1 TMSKRDWSSDV
12 CSSDLWLQNQLI
24 SDLGDKELAYVRNRS
39 IGFVFQQFQLLPR
52 LNAMEN
58 VALPMIYAGASKN
71 ERNKRAGEALKKLGL
86 ENRMKHLPTE
96 LSGGQKQRVAIA
108 RAVANQPQIILAD

>member
-1 TMSKRDWSSDV
+1 EGEFTSIMGPSDSGKSTRMNIIARLDRPSKGQY
-12 CSSDLWLQNQLI
+12 WLQNQLI

-86 ENRMKHLPTE
+86 EN
-96 LSGGQKQRVAIA
+96 
-108 RAVANQPQIILAD
+108 